1 MRDTVFF
8 ILMMFALSGWS
19 QDTIPLSNEFPFK
32 DGIYLSFEEFKSNHP
47 THGFD
52 EFEIDHIDSTD
63 YDLTKVKNVKVVNK
77 KGKMKNVSMG
87 NIWGLC
93 YQGVPYIFYRGTGK
107 INTPFSTY
115 NKLTRIDVIGTISMF
130 RLELLSKPY
139 NTGTFVNS
147 TGNEKEDIFVLD
159 MLLDMHSG
167 KTYPFSFNAV
177 KHHIKEDTMLANEL
191 EIHKHEI
198 NLYDIVFA
206 YNLRNP
212 IYPAAVSYFENNET
226 D

>member
-1 MRDTVFF
+1 MSRVLLF
-8 ILMMFALSGWS
+8 ILSLFCLNGWS
-19 QDTIPLSNEFPFK
+19 QDPIPLTNEFPFK

-47 THGFD
+47 TYGFN

-63 YDLTKVKNVKVVNK
+63 YDLTKVKNVKVTNK
-77 KGKMKNVSMG
+77 KGKLKNVSMG

-93 YQGVPYIFYRGTGK
+93 YNGIPYIYYRGTGK

-139 NTGTFVNS
+139 NTGTFVNN
-147 TGNEKEDIFVLD
+147 THLKGDIFILD

-167 KTYPFSFNAV
+167 KTYPFSYDAV
-177 KHHIKEDTMLANEL
+177 KHHIQSDDMLIKEL

-212 IYPAAVSYFENNET
+212 IFPSAVSFYEINGTE
-226 D
+226 